1 MLQYVVNAWS
11 VKVSV
16 EKPLGKMQ
24 HGLPRRRRQIYIIT
38 DLRVWIV
45 GMRTRLNTLKY
56 VSIGVFSIRSFILP
70 KLYVYIFFFLR
81 YLDISIYKAFDI
93 VLAQNFSFAIELT
106 IKCNLLYS
114 LPLHSFCIRFN
125 FHTITNQSLT

>member
-24 HGLPRRRRQIYIIT
+24 HGFPKRRRQIYIIS
-38 DLRVWIV
+38 DLRDWIV
-45 GMRTRLNTLKY
+45 SMRTRLNNLKY
-56 VSIGVFSIRSFILP
+56 VSIGVFGIRSFIVP
-70 KLYVYIFFFLR
+70 KLYVYTFFFLR

-93 VLAQNFSFAIELT
+93 ILARSLSFANELT
-106 IKCNLLYS
+106 TKCSLPYS
-114 LPLHSFCIRFN
+114 LPLHSFCVRFN
-125 FHTITNQSLT
+125 FHIHNNSVT